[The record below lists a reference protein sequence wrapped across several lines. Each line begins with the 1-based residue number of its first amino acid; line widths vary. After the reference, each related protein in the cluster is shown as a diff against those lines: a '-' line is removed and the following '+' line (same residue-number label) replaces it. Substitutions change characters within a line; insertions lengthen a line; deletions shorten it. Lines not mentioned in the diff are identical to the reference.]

1 MKPVTGCRSNCE
13 SIIRRGS
20 HFVKENFLHIFS
32 THLLTVLITG
42 VIVRIEQKTR
52 QQTHCSGKGSGHM
65 NINKFTQKSMEAVQN
80 CEKLAYE
87 YGNQQIDQPH
97 LLYSL
102 LTLDDSLI
110 MKLITKMGIQGD
122 MFKNEAKQV
131 IEKLTKVSGGGQLYI
146 SNDLNKVLI
155 NAEDEAKA
163 MGDEYVSVEHLF
175 LALLKQPSKEM
186 KDLFKTYGIT
196 REKFLQALS
205 TVRGNQRVVSDN
217 PEATYDT
224 LEKYGYDLV
233 ERARDQKLDPVI
245 GRDSEIRNVVR
256 ILSRKTKNNPVLI
269 GEPGVG
275 KTAVVEGLA
284 QRIVRGDVPDGL
296 KDKKLFALDMG
307 SLVAGA
313 KYRGEFEERL
323 KAVLEEVKKSEG
335 QIILFIDE
343 LHTIVGAGKTEGSMD
358 AGNMLKPML
367 ARGELHCIGATTL
380 NEYRQYIE
388 KDAALERRFQPVLV
402 AEPTVED
409 TISILRGLK
418 ERYEVYHGVK
428 IADSALVN
436 AAVLSD
442 RYISDR
448 FLPDKAIDLVDE
460 ACAMIKT
467 ELDSM
472 PAELDELSRKIM
484 QLEIE
489 EAALKKET
497 DRLSKERLEDLQK
510 ELAELHDKFAAGKAQ
525 WQNEKASVDKLSSL
539 REEIEAVNR
548 QIQDAQ
554 QKYDLNKAA
563 ELQYGKLPQLQKE
576 LEAEEEK
583 IKNEDLSLV
592 HESVTEDEIAR
603 IVSKWTGIPVAK
615 LTESERSKTL
625 HLDEVL
631 HKRVVGQDEA
641 VEKVTD
647 AIIRSK
653 AGIKDP
659 TKPIGS
665 FLFLGPTGVGKTELA
680 KALAESLFDD
690 ESNMV
695 RIDMSEYMEKHSVA
709 RLIGAPPGYVGY
721 DEGGQ
726 LTEAVRRKPYSV
738 VLFDEVEKAHPD
750 VFNVLLQ
757 VLDDG
762 RITDSQ
768 GRTVDFKNTIII
780 LTSNIGSQYLLDG
793 IDENGNIREEA
804 RNMVMSDLKAHFRPE
819 FLNRLDEMI
828 LFKPL
833 TRDNI
838 SRIVDLCVAD
848 VNKRLA
854 DRELKLRLSDA
865 AKTFITD
872 HGYDPV
878 YGARPLKRYLQKN
891 VETLAA
897 RIILA
902 DQVSEGSTIVI
913 DVAPEGD
920 HLNAKV
926 E

>member
-1 MKPVTGCRSNCE
+1 
-13 SIIRRGS
+13 
-20 HFVKENFLHIFS
+20 
-32 THLLTVLITG
+32 
-42 VIVRIEQKTR
+42 
-52 QQTHCSGKGSGHM
+52 M
-65 NINKFTQKSMEAVQN
+65 NINKFTQKSLAAVQG

-87 YGNQQIDQPH
+87 YGNQQIEQEH
-97 LLYSL
+97 LLASL
-102 LTLDDSLI
+102 LELEDSLI
-110 MKLITKMGIQGD
+110 LKLMTKMGIQPELIRD
-122 MFKNEAKQV
+122 EARKAV
-131 IEKLTKVSGGGQLYI
+131 EKLPKVSGGGQLYV

-155 NAEDEAKA
+155 HAEDEAKA

-175 LALLKQPSKEM
+175 MAMMNQPDHAMKE
-186 KDLFKTYGIT
+186 LFRLYNIT
-196 REKFLQALS
+196 RERFLQALS

-224 LEKYGYDLV
+224 LSKYGYDLV
-233 ERARDQKLDPVI
+233 ERAREQKLDPVI

-256 ILSRKTKNNPVLI
+256 ILSRKTKNNPVSI

-284 QRIVRGDVPDGL
+284 QRIVRGDVPEGL
-296 KDKKLFALDMG
+296 KNKKLFALDMG
-307 SLVAGA
+307 ALVAGA

-380 NEYRQYIE
+380 DEYRKYIE
-388 KDAALERRFQPVLV
+388 KDAALERRFQPVTV
-402 AEPTVED
+402 DEPTVED

-418 ERYEVYHGVK
+418 ERYEVFHGVK
-428 IADSALVN
+428 INDSALVS
-436 AAVLSD
+436 AAVLSN

-460 ACAMIKT
+460 ACALIKT
-467 ELDSM
+467 EMDSM
-472 PAELDELSRKIM
+472 PAELDELSRKTM
-484 QLEIE
+484 QMEIE

-497 DRLSKERLEDLQK
+497 DRLSQDRLADLQK
-510 ELAELHDKFAAGKAQ
+510 ELAELHDEFAAKKAQ
-525 WQNEKASVDKLSSL
+525 WENEKASVDRLSSL

-583 IKNEDLSLV
+583 VRNQDLSLV
-592 HESVTEDEIAR
+592 HESVSEDEIAR
-603 IVSKWTGIPVAK
+603 IISRWTGIPVAK

-631 HKRVVGQDEA
+631 HKRVIGQEEG
-641 VEKVTD
+641 VEKVTE

-680 KALAESLFDD
+680 KALAEALFDD
-690 ESNMV
+690 ENNMV

-721 DEGGQ
+721 EEGGQ

-762 RITDSQ
+762 RITDSM
-768 GRTVDFKNTIII
+768 GKTVDFKNTILIM
-780 LTSNIGSQYLLDG
+780 TSNIGSQYLLEGIGEDG
-793 IDENGNIREEA
+793 SIRPEAEEL
-804 RNMVMSDLKAHFRPE
+804 VMNDLRAHFRPE
-819 FLNRLDEMI
+819 FLNRLDETI

-833 TRDNI
+833 TKDNI
-838 SRIVDLCVAD
+838 SGIVDLLIAD

-854 DRELKLRLSDA
+854 DKELKVELTSQ
-865 AKTFITD
+865 AKTFVSD
-872 HGYDPV
+872 RGYDPV
-878 YGARPLKRYLQKN
+878 YGARPLKRYLQKH

-897 RIILA
+897 KLILSDGVRA
-902 DQVSEGSTIVI
+902 GNTIVI
-913 DVAPEGD
+913 DVSEDGEKLIAYAE
-920 HLNAKV
+920 
-926 E
+926 

>member
-1 MKPVTGCRSNCE
+1 
-13 SIIRRGS
+13 
-20 HFVKENFLHIFS
+20 
-32 THLLTVLITG
+32 
-42 VIVRIEQKTR
+42 
-52 QQTHCSGKGSGHM
+52 M

-122 MFKNEAKQV
+122 MFKNEAKQA

-224 LEKYGYDLV
+224 LQKYGYDLV

-388 KDAALERRFQPVLV
+388 KDAALERRFQPVMV
-402 AEPTVED
+402 AERTVED

-428 IADSALVN
+428 IADSALVS

-484 QLEIE
+484 QMEIE

-583 IKNEDLSLV
+583 VKNEDLSLV

-780 LTSNIGSQYLLDG
+780 LTSNIGSQYLLEG

-804 RNMVMSDLKAHFRPE
+804 RDAVMGELRAHFRPE

-833 TRDNI
+833 TKDNI

-854 DRELKLRLSDA
+854 DRELKLRLTDA
-865 AKTFITD
+865 AKVFITD

-902 DQVSEGSTIVI
+902 DGVGEGSVIVI
-913 DVAPEGD
+913 DVDPQGD
-920 HLNAKV
+920 HLTAKA

>member
-1 MKPVTGCRSNCE
+1 
-13 SIIRRGS
+13 
-20 HFVKENFLHIFS
+20 
-32 THLLTVLITG
+32 
-42 VIVRIEQKTR
+42 
-52 QQTHCSGKGSGHM
+52 
-65 NINKFTQKSMEAVQN
+65 MEAVQG

-110 MKLITKMGIQGD
+110 MKLVTKMGIQGD
-122 MFKNEAKQV
+122 MFKNEAKQA

-175 LALLKQPSKEM
+175 LALLKQPGREM
-186 KDLFKTYGIT
+186 KELFKTYGIT
-196 REKFLQALS
+196 RERFLQALS

-233 ERARDQKLDPVI
+233 ERARNQKLDPVI

-284 QRIVRGDVPDGL
+284 QRIVRGDVPEGL

-307 SLVAGA
+307 ALVAGA

-388 KDAALERRFQPVLV
+388 KDAALERRFQPVMV

-428 IADSALVN
+428 ITDSALVS
-436 AAVLSD
+436 AAMLSD

-467 ELDSM
+467 EMDSM
-472 PAELDELSRKIM
+472 PAELDELSRRLM
-484 QLEIE
+484 QMEIE

-497 DRLSKERLEDLQK
+497 DRLSQDRLADLQK
-510 ELAELHDKFAAGKAQ
+510 ELAELHDEFTAKKAQ
-525 WQNEKASVDKLSSL
+525 WENEKSSVDRLSAL

-583 IKNEDLSLV
+583 VKKEDLSLV

-625 HLDEVL
+625 HLDQVL
-631 HKRVVGQDEA
+631 HKRVVGQDEG
-641 VEKVTD
+641 VEKVTE

-762 RITDSQ
+762 RITDST
-768 GRTVDFKNTIII
+768 GKTVDFKNTILIM
-780 LTSNIGSQYLLDG
+780 TSNIGSQYLLDG
-793 IDENGNIREEA
+793 IDEAGQIRSEA
-804 RNMVMSDLKAHFRPE
+804 EQMVMQELRAHFRPE
-819 FLNRLDEMI
+819 FLNRLDETI

-833 TRDNI
+833 TKDNI
-838 SRIVDLCVAD
+838 SHIVDLMVAD
-848 VNKRLA
+848 VNRRLA
-854 DRELKLRLSDA
+854 DRELKVELTDG
-865 AKTFITD
+865 AKSFVTEN
-872 HGYDPV
+872 GYDPA
-878 YGARPLKRYLQKN
+878 YGARPLRRYLQKH

-897 RIILA
+897 RIILEGNI
-902 DQVSEGSTIVI
+902 SEGQTIVI
-913 DVAPEGD
+913 DSSQDGQKLIAY
-920 HLNAKV
+920 V